1 MWPCRPRRQLL
12 RVLFGENHSR
22 AAARR
27 GATHRSRGAPE
38 WGSSDRLM
46 PQPQRSPPCLLLW
59 TVRAIFEVHPNKILY
74 LKERVEW
81 CGLHR
86 IPRPAPASVLS
97 FFFSLVF
104 VVFFFFFLFLSFVLA
119 VFLFCFF
126 LVWCV
131 CVCIV
136 VRVFVAFFVYLH
148 CFWQRKLD
156 ARSSLKRNLT
166 PRDS

>member
-97 FFFSLVF
+97 FFFFSFCCL
-104 VVFFFFFLFLSFVLA
+104 FLFLSFFCHLSML
-119 VFLFCFF
+119 FFCFCFF

-136 VRVFVAFFVYLH
+136 VRVFVAFFCVFAL
-148 CFWQRKLD
+148 FL
-156 ARSSLKRNLT
+156 AEEA
-166 PRDS
+166 